1 VGGVSAAALTPR
13 AVKALIA
20 TEVASAICGFIGGIP
35 LTIDPTGKLLGMPL
49 EHLKGLPIQD
59 FFLPG
64 LWLLIVFGVG
74 LSVTAYG
81 LWAHRPWSY
90 MLALTL
96 GVVWIGWVS
105 FELYL
110 WGPDAVVAV
119 WFIFPLAALYLLSRG
134 DSRNYLT
141 A

>member
-1 VGGVSAAALTPR
+1 
-13 AVKALIA
+13 
-20 TEVASAICGFIGGIP
+20 
-35 LTIDPTGKLLGMPL
+35 MPL
-49 EHLKGLPIQD
+49 DHLQGLPIHD
-59 FFLPG
+59 FLLPG
-64 LWLLIVFGVG
+64 LWLLLVFGVG

-110 WGPDAVVAV
+110 WGLDAVVAV
-119 WFIFPLAALYLLSRG
+119 WFIFPLAALYLLLRG
-134 DSRNYLT
+134 DSRNYL
-141 A
+141 AA